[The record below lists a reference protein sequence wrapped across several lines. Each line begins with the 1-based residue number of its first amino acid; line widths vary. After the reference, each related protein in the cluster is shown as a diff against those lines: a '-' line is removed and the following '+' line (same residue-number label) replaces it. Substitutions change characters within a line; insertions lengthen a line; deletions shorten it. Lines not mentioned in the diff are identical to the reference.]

1 MSAFWSSEVKHCPM
15 IPEFTSEFCSCFTL
29 VLVSLFLLCGIC
41 VWKTRCYLTI
51 TTRTLWIFLSLK
63 KNTPKPST
71 FQHLLFKENAASW
84 YVSETLF
91 LIQFPLLH
99 TFNYWCSDALNSL
112 WFTRLFVWDQMQ
124 WSFICK
130 NCKIPLT
137 AEMICEPHKLKWS

>member
-63 KNTPKPST
+63 KKHSSPPPFNICCLKKMQLVGMCQKHCSLYSFLSCTPLTTDVVMHWTHCDSQD
-71 FQHLLFKENAASW
+71 FLF
-84 YVSETLF
+84 ETKCND
-91 LIQFPLLH
+91 P
-99 TFNYWCSDALNSL
+99 
-112 WFTRLFVWDQMQ
+112 LFVR
-124 WSFICK
+124 
-130 NCKIPLT
+130 T
-137 AEMICEPHKLKWS
+137 AKYH